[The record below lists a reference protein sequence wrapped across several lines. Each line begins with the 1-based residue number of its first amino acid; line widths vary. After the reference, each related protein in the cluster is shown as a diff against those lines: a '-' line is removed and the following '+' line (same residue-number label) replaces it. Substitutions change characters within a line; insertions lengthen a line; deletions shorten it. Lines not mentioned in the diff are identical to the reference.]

1 MPHLER
7 IIWPIFVIFVGLQRS
22 TCNGGPLIANRVVN
36 GSDALYAE
44 FPYMASLRTR
54 TGMHTCGATILA
66 TDWILTAAHCI
77 YSENPEDYSVQ
88 YGTNEISR
96 NGDYIVKVKKIVVHQ
111 GYDGDNNFI
120 HDIAVLQLEEPIE
133 FNKNVHPVQI
143 PEYLELTEG
152 GVGAMVV
159 GWGYNDTAGMLQN
172 WLQKVELETV
182 TDSECRKLHFERIH
196 STNICAG
203 VVEGGKG
210 QCTGDSGGPLLVNN
224 KQVGIVSWSMKPCT
238 AAPYPGVFTEISYY
252 TEWLREHTDLSF
264 RY

>member
-1 MPHLER
+1 MVNYFRQIELTMWKWNKKCLNR
-7 IIWPIFVIFVGLQRS
+7 INYSSLLQ
-22 TCNGGPLIANRVVN
+22 
-36 GSDALYAE
+36 
-44 FPYMASLRTR
+44 ASLRTR

-159 GWGYNDTAGMLQN
+159 GWGYNDVSGKNLYSHFPLSSA
-172 WLQKVELETV
+172 LEN
-182 TDSECRKLHFERIH
+182 S
-196 STNICAG
+196 
-203 VVEGGKG
+203 
-210 QCTGDSGGPLLVNN
+210 
-224 KQVGIVSWSMKPCT
+224 
-238 AAPYPGVFTEISYY
+238 
-252 TEWLREHTDLSF
+252 LSPIE
-264 RY
+264 